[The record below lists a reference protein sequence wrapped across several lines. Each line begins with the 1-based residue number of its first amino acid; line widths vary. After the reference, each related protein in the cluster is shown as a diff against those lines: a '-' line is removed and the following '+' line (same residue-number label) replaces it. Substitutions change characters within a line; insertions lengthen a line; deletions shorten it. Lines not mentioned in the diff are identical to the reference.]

1 MSRLSGMPRVKGAIM
16 LAQASILKQDED
28 LTGFRTP
35 AITSSSAQRAAVRDR
50 LLKRLQNIKPNYMS
64 KLPERA
70 FG

>member
-28 LTGFRTP
+28 LTGLRTP

-64 KLPERA
+64 KLPART